1 MARTAVSGIHR
12 FTAVRMMLADESQR
26 CIGTYTGDTVVE
38 IDYPLAFAN
47 AVASRIRVQ
56 KKRFRYVHLGG
67 GLTESDQEK
76 PLWFYQTARRVR
88 VRTLGR
94 SSRSVRSTNN
104 QCKGLAE
111 TKMKDFG
118 QRNDIKGIWET
129 LIVKP
134 MAILP
139 KGSYAGY
146 ILSSIPL
153 IGFNY
158 FIRMEES
165 TATMVDLVVNDS
177 KDKTLTNRMIITK
190 GRELLKGMP

>member
-88 VRTLGR
+88 
-94 SSRSVRSTNN
+94 
-104 QCKGLAE
+104 GLAE